1 MFLAA
6 LFTGLSWRN
15 IHQLKQELFARSM
28 IRYKMYYYS
37 VLNIIRRLTFLTGVI
52 NEGIQYSSKK
62 GLPKKRD
69 GLLSLV

>member
-28 IRYKMYYYS
+28 IRYKTYHYS

-52 NEGIQYSSKK
+52 N
-62 GLPKKRD
+62 
-69 GLLSLV
+69 